1 MVFANGKRN
10 VSKWALTFQAKRR
23 ILPPCWM
30 AFPQESNF
38 MPHEAPSNHL
48 APSMFDTLRSHIL
61 NRVEMPEEDFDLGTG
76 LMIPKKLRKRQY
88 LLQEGD
94 ICKWLAFISKGC
106 LRHYAVDDSGTE
118 HIERFGIEGWWM
130 VDLESFQ
137 TRKPAP
143 GNIDALEDSE
153 LLLIDK
159 NSLDKLYVAAPLWER
174 YFREILEHEF
184 KAALA
189 RISGF
194 MRASAEDRY
203 LRFLDMYPDLFQ
215 RVPLHQIASYLGI
228 TPQTLS
234 RIRRDLSEPR

>member
-1 MVFANGKRN
+1 MRN
-10 VSKWALTFQAKRR
+10 VASYRRSGLLHPQKVISYGNEALVDD
-23 ILPPCWM
+23 
-30 AFPQESNF
+30 
-38 MPHEAPSNHL
+38 L

-61 NRVEMPEEDFDLGTG
+61 SRVEMPEEDFDIGTG

-94 ICKWLAFISKGC
+94 VCKWLAFISKGC
-106 LRHYAVDDSGTE
+106 LRHYSVDDSGTE

-130 VDLESFQ
+130 VDLDSFQ
-137 TRKPAP
+137 GHRPTH

-153 LLLIDK
+153 LLLID
-159 NSLDKLYVAAPLWER
+159 NQSLEKLYVAAPIWDH
-174 YFREILEHEF
+174 FFKEILEHEF

-189 RISGF
+189 RISDL
-194 MRASAEDRY
+194 MSASAEERY
-203 LRFLDMYPDLFQ
+203 LHFLNRYPDLFQ

-234 RIRRDLSEPR
+234 RIRKDLADQK